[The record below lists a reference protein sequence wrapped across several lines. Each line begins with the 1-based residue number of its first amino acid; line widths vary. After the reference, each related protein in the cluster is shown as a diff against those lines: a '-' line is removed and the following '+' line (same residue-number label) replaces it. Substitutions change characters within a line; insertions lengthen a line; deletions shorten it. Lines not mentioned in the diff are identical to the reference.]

1 MAYAQNPSSGLMP
14 VEIYDS
20 DHKAGQVLVEGDMVI
35 AENVVI
41 NMGTCDA
48 GTTASARFKI
58 PAGYYVISSVVY
70 QSGGNGFAVQT
81 DNYNDN
87 TAIYAVWLRA
97 DTAMTNAMFQVN
109 LVLMRSKTIPMQPL
123 S

>member
-20 DHKAGQVLVEGDMVI
+20 EHKTGQVLVEGDMVI

-70 QSGGNGFAVQT
+70 QSGGSGFSVQT
-81 DNYNDN
+81 DHFDNN
-87 TAIYAVWLRA
+87 TAIYTVWLRA
-97 DTAMTNAMFQVN
+97 NTAMTDAVFQVN
-109 LVLMRSKTIPMQPL
+109 LVLMKSQTIPMQPL
-123 S
+123 L